1 MSYPLTASPWDRL
14 KVLYQAASLV
24 DPNFKLMAMPD
35 STTSGG
41 SDINLLA
48 DKMAE
53 LAAMPASFKLPY
65 NRFAAS
71 PFAPEALGIT
81 DWQDFINLMA
91 ARGVQVAFVWCFSNT
106 GANVATFA
114 PISYGFSDWGTAA
127 RLLTRSWPPTFTTS
141 QSRQNLDAA
150 RVSSGHDHILGFM
163 TSTKHRKLA
172 RDLVCRHPLQRR
184 LGANTHSE

>member
-1 MSYPLTASPWDRL
+1 MKTEVRRATAAGLDGFTVDVLSVNGYPWDRL

-53 LAAMPASFKLPY
+53 LAAMPASFKLPD
-65 NRFAAS
+65 NRFVVS

-81 DWQDFINLMA
+81 YWQDFINLMA
-91 ARGVQVAFVWCFSNT
+91 ARGIQIGFVPCFLDYR
-106 GANVATFA
+106 ANVVDFR
-114 PISYGFSDWGTAA
+114 SYLIWLF
-127 RLLTRSWPPTFTTS
+127 
-141 QSRQNLDAA
+141 
-150 RVSSGHDHILGFM
+150 
-163 TSTKHRKLA
+163 
-172 RDLVCRHPLQRR
+172 R
-184 LGANTHSE
+184 LGQPQPGC